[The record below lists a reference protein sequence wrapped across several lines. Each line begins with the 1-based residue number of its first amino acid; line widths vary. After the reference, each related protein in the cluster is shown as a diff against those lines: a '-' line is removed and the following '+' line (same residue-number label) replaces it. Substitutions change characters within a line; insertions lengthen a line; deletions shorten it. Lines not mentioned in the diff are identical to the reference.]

1 MCIRDSFCSEIGASE
16 GKEEALPLLTSYQAL
31 VCRPR
36 AIFNGRACSQ
46 AKFVSKLNFC
56 LRIQQGRVIE
66 PLSEFHKDEVRAL
79 GRDLGLPADV
89 VQRHPFPGMCAM
101 RLALA
106 NRFMIFGLTKRQR
119 QFLNPRVVYSTGL
132 QGAA

>member
-1 MCIRDSFCSEIGASE
+1 MFVFHSPSDIA
-16 GKEEALPLLTSYQAL
+16 Q
-31 VCRPR
+31 
-36 AIFNGRACSQ
+36 
-46 AKFVSKLNFC
+46 FVSKLNFC

-101 RLALA
+101 R
-106 NRFMIFGLTKRQR
+106 
-119 QFLNPRVVYSTGL
+119 FLIWPSVYDIWFDETPTSVF
-132 QGAA
+132 